1 MMDVRKRDACD
12 HRRQGK
18 RNWADLND
26 SGDAASELEARS
38 EEFVERLNRSLYR
51 IKNRSYE
58 DPTSVKNIDSDYFN
72 KA

>member
-1 MMDVRKRDACD
+1 MPVTVKGYVPRAVEVEVRGPSRT
-12 HRRQGK
+12 GI
-18 RNWADLND
+18 
-26 SGDAASELEARS
+26 
-38 EEFVERLNRSLYR
+38 VERLNGPLYR